1 MAAKTRRLDRRTVA
15 ALDCLDAM
23 WAGVDAH
30 KSNVLTVRPKS
41 SFTIAEFAARYG
53 VTKSAARDRLARM
66 VEGGALIKHTCL
78 IQTGGA
84 MKPTNVYTA
93 D

>member
-30 KSNVLTVRPKS
+30 KSNVLLTRPKN

-53 VTKSAARDRLARM
+53 VTTSAARDRLARM
-66 VEGGALIKHTCL
+66 VEDGTITKYTCL
-78 IQTGGA
+78 IQSGGT
-84 MKPTNVYTA
+84 MRPTNVYTA
-93 D
+93 A